1 MEGPAAY
8 IEAERETRGG
18 AGALEQ
24 SNFLERLR
32 GGDRA
37 AMEGLLEEYGPM
49 MAYVVGGILPDRQ
62 EAEDCLAQVQAKL
75 WEKAAAYDGE
85 KAGPAT
91 WLTAVCRNA
100 AYDRLR
106 ALERQ
111 ARRTGELPE
120 DAPDPSPGPE
130 EALLRRERAMALKK
144 ALAALSRA
152 DYNLF
157 YRKYYYL
164 QSTQRIAAELGTTP
178 RAVEG
183 RLYRIRKKLQRQLGG
198 DAL

>member
-1 MEGPAAY
+1 MEQ
-8 IEAERETRGG
+8 I
-18 AGALEQ
+18 
-24 SNFLERLR
+24 NWLERLR
-32 GGDRA
+32 AGDRA

-62 EAEDCLAQVQAKL
+62 EAEDCLAQVHAKL
-75 WEKAAAYDGE
+75 WEKAASYVGE

-106 ALERQ
+106 ALERRT
-111 ARRTGELPE
+111 RRAGELPE
-120 DAPDPSPGPE
+120 DAPDLSPGPE
-130 EALLRRERAMALKK
+130 EALLRQERALALKK

-164 QSTQRIAAELGTTP
+164 QSTERIAAELGTTR

-183 RLYRIRKKLQRQLGG
+183 RLYRIRKKLQQQLGG
-198 DAL
+198 DVL